1 MLLCRGAQATSG
13 DGWFQTQMTVFSL
26 PGGDGSRG
34 NPPGATLLGHFYSR
48 GASPPATLAP
58 RAQGEEEACFVIQ
71 VRYSGPKL
79 GQKGRKMVRK
89 WSKSVQNGLQ
99 MVKNDPQRPK
109 LIQNGPKLFKMGPKS
124 TKIGQ
129 NGSKRDPNPPKSVQ

>member
-58 RAQGEEEACFVIQ
+58 RAPEGGEEACFVIQ

-79 GQKGRKMVRK
+79 GQ
-89 WSKSVQNGLQ
+89 
-99 MVKNDPQRPK
+99 
-109 LIQNGPKLFKMGPKS
+109 NGPNIGQNRV
-124 TKIGQ
+124 KIGQ
-129 NGSKRDPNPPKSVQ
+129 NRSK